1 MLDLTQHHLD
11 FAKANAI
18 QDVHVKSEALKALG
32 QARHKAVDDL
42 SDDFFVRAAKEGWSA
57 DLQRQWWAFNRLNV
71 DAEKFIVGAC
81 LPDYWHNV
89 ICRYSNGPLHEL
101 LWQTLTHPAMLMNL
115 DNIYNRKGQLNE
127 NLGRE
132 WLELYTL
139 GVDGGYKQDDVEAMS
154 RWLTGLGLK
163 PIAPLAGN
171 QTEDERSMVFGD
183 TYFDARKHDFDAPA
197 LMGQVMNNRGA
208 NGLRQL
214 SNWLASH
221 PATLKHWARGW
232 LIGHAGREPS
242 SLELQAALEVLKESG
257 GRIGALQIWCN
268 TTGRP
273 LQVKANSPVKTPLHW
288 LCEVLHALASGRQLV
303 LPGNATGA
311 TWRMAHPLFRR
322 ASPNGYPL
330 LGQSWANSGHLLK
343 RLDVAKT
350 LVNWQQGYFGSS
362 IKPAE
367 LMRTP
372 VLAKWRENAGPK
384 TDGLLRSDL
393 ADNHK
398 LQLLLVSPE
407 VMTHEW
413 EFQA

>member
-1 MLDLTQHHLD
+1 MLG
-11 FAKANAI
+11 K
-18 QDVHVKSEALKALG
+18 
-32 QARHKAVDDL
+32 ARHQAVDAL
-42 SDDFFVRAAKEGWSA
+42 SNSFFVQAARDGWSA
-57 DLQRQWWAFNRLNV
+57 EVQRNWLVFNRLNV
-71 DAEKFIVGAC
+71 DAEKYLVGAA
-81 LPDYWHNV
+81 LTDYWHKV
-89 ICRYSNGPLHEL
+89 IVRYSDSTLQEL
-101 LWQTLTHPAMLMNL
+101 LWHALIHPAMLMNL

-139 GVDGGYKQDDVEAMS
+139 GVEGGYKQADVDAMS

-171 QTEDERSMVFGD
+171 QTEDARSMVFG
-183 TYFDARKHDFDAPA
+183 TAFFDARKHDFDAPA
-197 LMGQVMNNRGA
+197 LMGQVMNERGA
-208 NGLRQL
+208 KGLRQL

-221 PATLKHWARGW
+221 PETLKHWARGW
-232 LIGHAGREPS
+232 LIGHTGREPS
-242 SLELQAALEVLKESG
+242 SSELQAGIQVLKESG
-257 GRIGALQIWCN
+257 GRIGALQTWCN
-268 TTGRP
+268 WAGRP
-273 LQVKANSPVKTPLHW
+273 LQLKANSPVKTPLHW
-288 LCEVLHALASGRQLV
+288 LCEVLHALAAGRQLV

-372 VLAKWRENAGPK
+372 VLAKWRKNAGQK
-384 TDGLLRSDL
+384 TDDLLRSDL

-407 VMTHEW
+407 VLTHEW